1 MKEEDK
7 PWTLEDWISLVNREI
22 DYQEKFT
29 LKDRDI
35 KMYVESYLAWF
46 LVKADIINRDYCE

>member
-7 PWTLEDWISLVNREI
+7 PWTLEDWISLINREI